1 MNPLLAFLLRLIIIL
16 LLYVFLGWIGYS
28 IYMDLRKG
36 TFEKE
41 QNVIPPLTIETVA
54 EDVALSKQFSVPD
67 VTIGRDPANLFPL
80 EDSTISLRHLKL
92 TFHHHQWWAED
103 LESTNGSYL
112 NGVQI
117 ESPVVLTDGDK
128 LRLGKVL
135 LTININ

>member
-1 MNPLLAFLLRLIIIL
+1 MNPLLSFLLRLIIVL
-16 LLYVFLGWIGYS
+16 LLYTFLGWIGYS
-28 IYMDLRKG
+28 IFIDLRKNV
-36 TFEKE
+36 FEKE
-41 QNVIPPLTIETVA
+41 QEVIPPLTIETVS

-67 VTIGRDPANLFPL
+67 ITVGRDPANLFPL
-80 EDSTISLRHLKL
+80 QDVTISLRHLRL
-92 TFHHHQWWAED
+92 TYHHHQWWAED

-112 NGVQI
+112 NGMRI

>member
-1 MNPLLAFLLRLIIIL
+1 MNPLLAFFLRLIIIL
-16 LLYVFLGWIGYS
+16 LLYVFLGWIGYT
-28 IYMDLRKG
+28 IFIDLRKQA
-36 TFEKE
+36 FHRE
-41 QNVIPPLTIETVA
+41 QRIVPPLTIETVSD
-54 EDVALSKQFSVPD
+54 DVALSKQFSVPE
-67 VTIGRDPANLFPL
+67 VIIGRDPANVFPL

-92 TFHHHQWWAED
+92 NFHHHQWWAED

-112 NGVQI
+112 NGVKI

>member
-1 MNPLLAFLLRLIIIL
+1 MNPLLAFFLRLIVIL
-16 LLYVFLGWIGYS
+16 LLYVFIGWIGYS
-28 IYMDLRKG
+28 IFMDLRRDAFK
-36 TFEKE
+36 KE
-41 QNVIPPLTIETVA
+41 PDIIPPLTVETISD
-54 EDVALSKQFSVPD
+54 EVALSKQFSVPE
-67 VTIGRDPANLFPL
+67 VTIGRDPANRFPL

-112 NGVQI
+112 NGVKI
-117 ESPVVLTDGDK
+117 ESPVVLTDGDR

>member
-1 MNPLLAFLLRLIIIL
+1 LRLIIVL
-16 LLYVFLGWIGYS
+16 LLYTFLGWIGYS
-28 IYMDLRKG
+28 IFIDLRKNV
-36 TFEKE
+36 FEKE
-41 QNVIPPLTIETVA
+41 QEVIPPLTIETVS

-67 VTIGRDPANLFPL
+67 ITVGRDPANLFPL
-80 EDSTISLRHLKL
+80 QDVTISLRHLRL
-92 TFHHHQWWAED
+92 TYHHHQWWAED

-112 NGVQI
+112 NGMRI